1 MIKYAFQQDCKFFI
15 YLFLCKKKLDYFH
28 NLANWRAIWMEVW
41 PNPTQ
46 IGVNINVQFVVL
58 ALTNEFIKDNNG
70 NWNTLHFSFG
80 YTQHYC
86 SIEQLNKKHTN
97 SYGSNW

>member
-1 MIKYAFQQDCKFFI
+1 MIKYAFQQDCKIFI
-15 YLFLCKKKLDYFH
+15 YLFLCKNKLDYFH

-58 ALTNEFIKDNNG
+58 ALTNEFIKNNNG
-70 NWNTLHFSFG
+70 NWNALHFSFG
-80 YTQHYC
+80 YIQHYF
-86 SIEQLNKKHTN
+86 SIE
-97 SYGSNW
+97 